1 MARILI
7 AEDDPISQK
16 LALGFIENMGHTA
29 VVSPHGKNAYELLLA
44 ANDFDI
50 LVTDIM
56 MPEMDGA
63 QLIQTLRGDSRF
75 MNLPIIIMS
84 AVVGVADISDL
95 LALGATFFLSKPLM
109 YDEFKEYVDKSLT
122 APGPF

>member
-1 MARILI
+1 MAKILI
-7 AEDDPISQK
+7 TEDDPISQK
-16 LALGFIENMGHTA
+16 LALGFVENMGHVG
-29 VVSPHGKNAYELLLA
+29 VVSPNGRNAYELLLA
-44 ANDFDI
+44 ANDFDV

-75 MNLPIIIMS
+75 MNLPIVIMS

-109 YDEFKEYVDKSLT
+109 YDEFKEYIDKSLDS
-122 APGPF
+122 PGAF